1 MHLFKLILQTV
12 IALGIIHV
20 WLWRSGRASVWRGGS
35 ATTMK
40 EEFAAYGLP
49 AGAMYLVGFLKLLCA
64 LLLLVGIW
72 LPAVTTPVAAGVAL
86 LMAGAIA
93 MHLKIGDPM
102 KKSLPAATLFV
113 LSLLV
118 VVL

>member
-1 MHLFKLILQTV
+1 MALFKLILQTV
-12 IALGIIHV
+12 IALGIMNV
-20 WLWRSGRASVWRGGS
+20 WLLRSGRASPWRGGS

-49 AGAMYLVGFLKLLCA
+49 PGAMYLVGCLKLLCA
-64 LLLLVGIW
+64 LCLLAGIW
-72 LPAVTTPVAAGVAL
+72 LPAVTTPAAAGVAL

-93 MHLKIGDPM
+93 MHCKIGDPL
-102 KKSLPAATLFV
+102 KKSLPAATLLL

-118 VVL
+118 IAL

>member
-12 IALGIIHV
+12 TALGIINV
-20 WLWRSGRASVWRGGS
+20 WLLRSGRASAWRGGS
-35 ATTMK
+35 ANSMK

-49 AGAMYLVGFLKLLCA
+49 VGAMYLVGFLKLLCA
-64 LLLLVGIW
+64 LLLLAGIW
-72 LPAVTTPVAAGVAL
+72 LPAVTTPAAGGVAL
-86 LMAGAIA
+86 LMAGAVA
-93 MHLKIGDPM
+93 MHLKIGDPL
-102 KKSLPAATLFV
+102 KKLLPAATLLV